1 MPLPPSRPR
10 SRARS
15 RSFSWR
21 VVLGETAL
29 EDGPMLPVVPSVP
42 SPGCGTPSSEPV
54 RARGPVLPPPTSAV
68 EGEIDPEGAAVEL
81 GAGPA
86 PALAAPVAADPPAVP
101 AAPPPA
107 APPDE

>member
-10 SRARS
+10 SSARS

-29 EDGPMLPVVPSVP
+29 EDGPMLPVVPTVP
-42 SPGCGTPSSEPV
+42 SPGCGRPRSGPV
-54 RARGPVLPPPTSAV
+54 RARGIVLPRPTSAV
-68 EGEIDPEGAAVEL
+68 EGAIEPDAAVEL

-86 PALAAPVAADPPAVP
+86 PGFAAPAAPVAADPPVV
-101 AAPPPA
+101 
-107 APPDE
+107 